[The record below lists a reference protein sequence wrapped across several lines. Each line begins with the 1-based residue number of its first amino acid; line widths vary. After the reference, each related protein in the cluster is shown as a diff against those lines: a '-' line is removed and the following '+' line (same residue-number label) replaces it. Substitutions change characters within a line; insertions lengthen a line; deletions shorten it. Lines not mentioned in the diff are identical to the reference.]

1 MAAAVCLHIRL
12 TRSRRFRYGWHEM
25 RDEERSRGERGDG
38 PGRASPARRTALF
51 GLVLGLTVVGACAEE
66 PQGPDLDTDTFIDVM
81 VQLRR
86 AQTWETTPA
95 EFEQRRAEILRE
107 AGVTDSVLV
116 QWARARGTDVTFMA
130 EVWDSINARLVTA
143 ADSAAT

>member
-1 MAAAVCLHIRL
+1 ML
-12 TRSRRFRYGWHEM
+12 
-25 RDEERSRGERGDG
+25 
-38 PGRASPARRTALF
+38 
-51 GLVLGLTVVGACAEE
+51 GACAEE
-66 PQGPDLDTDTFIDVM
+66 PQGPDLETDTFIDVM

-86 AQTWETTPA
+86 AQTYQTTPA

-116 QWARARGTDVTFMA
+116 QWARVRGTDVTFMA

-143 ADSAAT
+143 ADSAAS